1 MGCVTA
7 ITALSPAVGYSEPR
21 KLVTLEVS
29 MKSIF
34 LISGMLA
41 GGLGFVIFFSSR
53 ATQEIEGLMLFLIG
67 TVFLSVVVMMDT
79 ISGAQNQTTE
89 LLRELLDATRQRRRA
104 VQEDPT
110 GSKAK
115 AQAVAQAE
123 PATEAQAE
131 SQTET
136 QVA

>member
-1 MGCVTA
+1 
-7 ITALSPAVGYSEPR
+7 
-21 KLVTLEVS
+21 
-29 MKSIF
+29 MKIIF
-34 LISGMLA
+34 LVSGLLS

-53 ATQEIEGLMLFLIG
+53 ATQQVEGLMLFLIG

-79 ISGAQNQTTE
+79 IAGAQGETNALLTE
-89 LLRELLDATRQRRRA
+89 LLEASRQRRRS
-104 VQEDPT
+104 VQENPT

-115 AQAVAQAE
+115 AEVAAPAAPAAPAAE
-123 PATEAQAE
+123 TQAE

>member
-1 MGCVTA
+1 
-7 ITALSPAVGYSEPR
+7 
-21 KLVTLEVS
+21 
-29 MKSIF
+29 MKIIF
-34 LISGMLA
+34 LVSGLLS

-53 ATQEIEGLMLFLIG
+53 ATQQVEGLMLFLIG

-79 ISGAQNQTTE
+79 ISGAQGETNALLTE
-89 LLRELLDATRQRRRA
+89 LLEASRQRRRS
-104 VQEDPT
+104 VQENPT

-115 AQAVAQAE
+115 AEVAAPAAPVAPVAE
-123 PATEAQAE
+123 TQAE

>member
-1 MGCVTA
+1 
-7 ITALSPAVGYSEPR
+7 
-21 KLVTLEVS
+21 
-29 MKSIF
+29 MKIIF
-34 LISGMLA
+34 LVSGLLS

-79 ISGAQNQTTE
+79 ISAAQNETSA
-89 LLRELLDATRQRRRA
+89 LLRELLEASRQRRPI
-104 VQEDPT
+104 VQEEPT

-115 AQAVAQAE
+115 AQAAPKAE
-123 PATEAQAE
+123 PVADTQDE
-131 SQTET
+131 SQTTT